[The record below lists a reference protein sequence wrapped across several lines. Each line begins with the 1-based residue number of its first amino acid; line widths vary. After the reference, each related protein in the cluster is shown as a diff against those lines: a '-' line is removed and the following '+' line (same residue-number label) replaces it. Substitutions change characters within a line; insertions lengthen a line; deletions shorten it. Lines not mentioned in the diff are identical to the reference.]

1 MTEHYSS
8 ISQTRTTLEESI
20 LSEDF
25 GAIRKVSIIEVLTQ
39 LARRKRL
46 IAKVTGAAVLAGG
59 ILSFLLP
66 VRYTA
71 ITTIMPPQQTPSSAA
86 LFMNQ
91 LSNSSTGVL
100 SAAAGLGLGIRTGPN
115 DIYLGLLKSRP
126 IADAIIQKFNL
137 AMVYRSRDMTAAR
150 KKLEDNTQITAQDS
164 GFISV
169 SVTDRDR
176 NRSADLANY
185 YTEQLR
191 VLTQTLAVTEASQ
204 RRLFYES
211 QLKEAKEALVAAE
224 MNFQQIQQNKGMV
237 QLDAQAKAM
246 IEGLAALRAKAA
258 AQEVEVQALRSYS
271 TDRNPDVQMAERE
284 LSSVRT
290 EIAQMEQNSHSSGFT
305 DLGMKDVP
313 GAALGYL
320 TAQHEVLYRQTLF
333 DLLIKQYDA
342 AKLDEA
348 KEAAVIQVVEPAI
361 PPEHKSSPKR
371 MLILL
376 LTTIGGFFAS
386 CLLAMIQWWKELSDS
401 EPEVSRQLQELKS
414 ALSLKRVAEK

>member
-8 ISQTRTTLEESI
+8 ISRTKTTPEESI

-39 LARRKRL
+39 LARRKWL
-46 IAKVTGAAVLAGG
+46 LAKVTGAAALAGG

-86 LFMNQ
+86 LLMNQ
-91 LSNSSTGVL
+91 LSNSSTGAL
-100 SAAAGLGLGIRTGPN
+100 SAAAGIGLGIRTGTN

-150 KKLEDNTQITAQDS
+150 KKLEDNTQIATQES

-176 NRSADLANY
+176 NRSADLANC

-191 VLTQTLAVTEASQ
+191 VLTKTLAVTEASQ

-211 QLKEAKEALVAAE
+211 QLKEAKEALVVAE
-224 MNFQQIQQNKGMV
+224 MNFQQIQQNKGMI

-284 LSSVRT
+284 LSSLRT

-361 PPEHKSSPKR
+361 PPDHKSSPKR

-376 LTTIGGFFAS
+376 LTTIGGFFGS

-401 EPEVSRQLQELKS
+401 EPEFSHQLRELKS

>member
-8 ISQTRTTLEESI
+8 ISRTKTTPEESI

-39 LARRKRL
+39 LARRKWL
-46 IAKVTGAAVLAGG
+46 LAKVTGAAALAGG

-86 LFMNQ
+86 LLMNQ
-91 LSNSSTGVL
+91 LSNSSTGAL
-100 SAAAGLGLGIRTGPN
+100 SAAAGIGLGIRTGTN

-150 KKLEDNTQITAQDS
+150 KKLEDNTQIATQES

-176 NRSADLANY
+176 NRSADLANC

-191 VLTQTLAVTEASQ
+191 VLTKTLAVTEASQ

-284 LSSVRT
+284 LSSLRT

-361 PPEHKSSPKR
+361 PPDHKSSPKR
-371 MLILL
+371 TLILL
-376 LTTIGGFFAS
+376 LTTIGGVFAS
-386 CLLAMIQWWKELSDS
+386 CLLAMIEWWKELSDS
-401 EPEVSRQLQELKS
+401 EPEFSHQLRELKS

>member
-8 ISQTRTTLEESI
+8 ISQTRTSLEESI

-25 GAIRKVSIIEVLTQ
+25 SAIRKVSIIEVLTQ
-39 LARRKRL
+39 LARRKL
-46 IAKVTGAAVLAGG
+46 FIAKVTGAAVLAGG

-86 LFMNQ
+86 LLMNQ
-91 LSNSSTGVL
+91 LTSSGTGAL
-100 SAAAGLGLGIRTGPN
+100 AAATGMGLGIRTAPN

-137 AMVYRSRDMTAAR
+137 VVVYRSRDMTAAR
-150 KKLEDNTQITAQDS
+150 KKLENNTQIGTENS

-176 NRSADLANY
+176 NRSADLANC

-191 VLTQTLAVTEASQ
+191 VLTKTLAVTEASQ

-284 LSSVRT
+284 LSSLRT
-290 EIAQMEQNSHSSGFT
+290 EIAHMEQSSHSSGFT

-361 PPEHKSSPKR
+361 PPDHKSSPKR

-386 CLLAMIQWWKELSDS
+386 CFLAMIQWWKELSDS
-401 EPEVSRQLQELKS
+401 EPEFSRQLRELKS
-414 ALSLKRVAEK
+414 ALSLKREAEA